1 MSNIISRFKQN
12 NILSRSI
19 SAFVLIIIAV
29 ILLKSH
35 TILFNVIVI
44 SIGFMAFYEYTS
56 IVGRSFKWNV
66 FGVLYIS
73 QAIVSL
79 ILIRSFTN
87 GSELISFLMI
97 NIWAT
102 DIGAYVFGITFG
114 GPKIAPKISPAKSW
128 SGAFGGLVLA
138 IIASIIMLHCNL
150 ISELNFIYIAALISV
165 TAQVGDILESYFKRQ
180 FNVKDSGKIIPGH
193 GGVLDRLD
201 SLMLAS
207 IVFLIILLIKMH
219 V

>member
-73 QAIVSL
+73 LAIVSL